1 MFCGKCGKQIEDHA
15 KFCPYC
21 GAETGVEIENKKV
34 RRKAAPT
41 PGKITEAPEKREK
54 SKSKVG
60 IVIAGLV
67 GVCAIA
73 GGAWFM
79 GKESGFSKNAAAAP
93 ETSVEELIMEE
104 SSEASSEEE
113 TTETAGETVTESI
126 TETESLEET
135 EEVHACGT
143 LKDDYILP
151 DCATRYYTKDEIA
164 SLTLEEIYV
173 ARNEIYARH
182 GREFKTEEL
191 AEYFSEKSWYNP
203 VYTPEEFDAMGD
215 SVFNEYEIANR
226 TLLLEYEVG
235 GSAGRAMENEYNTD
249 VSDKK

>member
-21 GAETGVEIENKKV
+21 GAETGVEVENKKV
-34 RRKAAPT
+34 RRKAAPA

-73 GGAWFM
+73 GGAWFL

-104 SSEASSEEE
+104 SSE
-113 TTETAGETVTESI
+113 
-126 TETESLEET
+126 ETED
-135 EEVHACGT
+135 VHACGT

-151 DCATRYYTKDEIA
+151 DCATRYYTKDEIDG
-164 SLTLEEIYV
+164 LTLEEIYV

-215 SVFNEYEIANR
+215 SVFNEYE
-226 TLLLEYEVG
+226 VG